1 MKKIIIISILQI
13 FITGL
18 NLFGQNQRILKFH
31 SYCYQIVY
39 NIDTTYHLWY
49 YKSDDSTLFIEGLLG
64 TGNCGDDHVI
74 TASIDSNS
82 IVLSEQIIDTMPLT
96 CLCDIRI
103 TMKIDSFYFNNVH
116 INFNGH
122 LITSTS
128 DLKINENSSIK
139 IIPNPT
145 NDYFSIDLPNAD
157 KITSVKIID
166 ILGKVHYN
174 SFIKNKFDKID
185 ISKFK
190 KGLYFVLIGDNNYT
204 LKLLIQ

>member
-1 MKKIIIISILQI
+1 
-13 FITGL
+13 
-18 NLFGQNQRILKFH
+18 
-31 SYCYQIVY
+31 
-39 NIDTTYHLWY
+39 
-49 YKSDDSTLFIEGLLG
+49 
-64 TGNCGDDHVI
+64 
-74 TASIDSNS
+74 
-82 IVLSEQIIDTMPLT
+82 MPLT